1 MIHLRHSVF
10 AMLIISVAFA
20 FSSSALAQKKGRA
33 EIEKNIESLR
43 AKLNILEKEF
53 LEPSL
58 EDKAAFAG
66 FLQQP
71 DTGLTRL
78 LPREKYGQ
86 KMTIPGGGFVYSFRR
101 LTHEYGYGSD
111 ISLEQDRFNVGFAGA
126 DYGFFVGLGD
136 VPLQDA
142 TLDHPGLQYMIDYKV
157 PSAINE
163 LYREK
168 SRAGE
173 GFESGGFKYNKSI
186 AAVDKATYV
195 LRSIEPRDADT
206 IIAFRVVRR
215 DDDGSLTLL
224 WKILKRLPAP
234 SIAREAEPKR

>member
-10 AMLIISVAFA
+10 AMLIILVAFA
-20 FSSSALAQKKGRA
+20 LSSSALAQKKSRA

-43 AKLNILEKEF
+43 AKLNVLEKEL
-53 LEPSL
+53 LEPSP

-86 KMTIPGGGFVYSFRR
+86 KMTMPGGGFVYSFRR

-126 DYGFFVGLGD
+126 DYGFFVSLGD

-142 TLDHPGLQYMIDYKV
+142 TLDHPGLQYLTGYKV
-157 PSAINE
+157 PSSMNE
-163 LYREK
+163 LYGEK
-168 SRAGE
+168 RRTGE
-173 GFESGGFKYNKSI
+173 GFESGGFKYGRSV
-186 AAVDKATYV
+186 AAIDKTTYV
-195 LRSIEPRDADT
+195 LRSIEVRDADT
-206 IIAFRVVRR
+206 VIAFRVVRR

-234 SIAREAEPKR
+234 VIAREAEPER

>member
-1 MIHLRHSVF
+1 MAHLRHAVF

-20 FSSSALAQKKGRA
+20 FSSSALAQKKSRA
-33 EIEKNIESLR
+33 ETEKSIESLR
-43 AKLNILEKEF
+43 AKLSVLEKEF
-53 LEPSL
+53 LEPSP

-126 DYGFFVGLGD
+126 DYGFFTSLGD

-142 TLDHPGLQYMIDYKV
+142 TLDHPGLQYMIEYKV
-157 PSAINE
+157 PSSMNE
-163 LYREK
+163 LYKEK
-168 SRAGE
+168 RRTGE
-173 GFESGGFKYNKSI
+173 SFESGGFKYGKSI
-186 AAVDKATYV
+186 AAFDKTTYA
-195 LRSIEPRDADT
+195 LRSIELRDADT

-215 DDDGSLTLL
+215 DDDGSFTLL
-224 WKILKRLPAP
+224 WKILKRFSAP
-234 SIAREAEPKR
+234 IITREAEPDQ